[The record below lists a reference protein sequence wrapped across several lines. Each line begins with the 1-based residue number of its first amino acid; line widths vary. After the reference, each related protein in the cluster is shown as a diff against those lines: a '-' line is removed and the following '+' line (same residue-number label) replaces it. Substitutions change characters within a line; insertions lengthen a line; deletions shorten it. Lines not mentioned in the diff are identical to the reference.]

1 MSQLDMQQQQIQFIW
16 HRIYSLVYIRKHK
29 NKHKIFPLFIFSTL
43 RLHRVTDVALRG
55 IYICILFTAYFDVFI
70 FTWSKRSL
78 KNTVLRTNQN
88 SKWVQNFRKRYSLM
102 TLMTNS
108 SQCNIPQCKYP
119 SFILCWTYIF
129 FGNKAS
135 LNQPTA
141 EKKRNCVPFVFNV
154 CTDWDTQS
162 CSHNPYTYKQVHV
175 FDGETIRESRVCSGL
190 A

>member
-1 MSQLDMQQQQIQFIW
+1 MKVKIISLESICIFEMQQEQMFLYYTEYTVCNRYITKHKKINTK
-16 HRIYSLVYIRKHK
+16 YSLY
-29 NKHKIFPLFIFSTL
+29 FFSTL

-70 FTWSKRSL
+70 FTWSKRSA

-119 SFILCWTYIF
+119 SFILCWTHIF
-129 FGNKAS
+129 FGNKTS

-141 EKKRNCVPFVFNV
+141 EKNCVSSVLMFV
-154 CTDWDTQS
+154 QI
-162 CSHNPYTYKQVHV
+162 
-175 FDGETIRESRVCSGL
+175 ETLNHAPTTPTHINKFMCLMEKR
-190 A
+190 